1 MHVAGIAFVSAAPL
15 QWGSKE
21 QAADFFDVKADVEA
35 LLAPAVPQFE
45 AAEHPAMHP
54 GRCAKVL
61 VHGHVVGHVGELHP
75 RWRQSWD
82 LTQAPVMFELSLEAV
97 LHRDVPKSTGV
108 AKFPNVERDIA
119 VIVKDSVTHA
129 QLMAAVH
136 GAKTQGLLR
145 NAVLFDVYRPKADS
159 AAMAMDEKSL
169 AVRLTLNSD
178 EATLNEAQIEGVVQ
192 AVVAELTAQLSAR
205 LRA

>member
-1 MHVAGIAFVSAAPL
+1 MNIQQKVVIVTGSGGGIGEGIAKHFAAH
-15 QWGSKE
+15 G
-21 QAADFFDVKADVEA
+21 
-35 LLAPAVPQFE
+35 
-45 AAEHPAMHP
+45 
-54 GRCAKVL
+54 AKVL
-61 VHGHVVGHVGELHP
+61 VNGQAVGHVGELHP
-75 RWRQSWD
+75 RWRQSWE
-82 LTQAPVMFELSLEAV
+82 LTQAPVMFELSLDAV

-136 GAKTQGLLR
+136 AAQTQGLLR
-145 NAVLFDVYRPKADS
+145 NAVLFDVYRPKAES

-192 AVVAELTAQLSAR
+192 AVLAELASQVAAR

>member
-1 MHVAGIAFVSAAPL
+1 
-15 QWGSKE
+15 
-21 QAADFFDVKADVEA
+21 
-35 LLAPAVPQFE
+35 
-45 AAEHPAMHP
+45 MHP

-61 VHGHVVGHVGELHP
+61 VKGQVVGHVGELHP

-82 LTQAPVMFELSLEAV
+82 LTQAPVMFELSLDAV
-97 LHRDVPKSTGV
+97 LHRDVPKSSGV

-136 GAKTQGLLR
+136 AAKTQGLLR
-145 NAVLFDVYRPKADS
+145 HAVLFDVYRPKADT
-159 AAMAMDEKSL
+159 AAMAMNEKSL

-178 EATLNEAQIEGVVQ
+178 EATLNDAQIEGVVQ
-192 AVVAELTAQLSAR
+192 AVVAELTAKVAAR

>member
-1 MHVAGIAFVSAAPL
+1 L

-21 QAADFFDVKADVEA
+21 EAADFFDVKADVEA
-35 LLAPAVPQFE
+35 LLAPAVATFTP
-45 AAEHPAMHP
+45 AEHPAMHP
-54 GRCAKVL
+54 GRCAQVSVK
-61 VHGHVVGHVGELHP
+61 GRVVGHVGELHP
-75 RWRQSWD
+75 RWRQGWEFS
-82 LTQAPVMFELSLEAV
+82 QAPVMFELSLDAV
-97 LHRDVPKSTGV
+97 LARAVPKSTGV

-136 GAKTQGLLR
+136 AAKTQGLLR
-145 NAVLFDVYRPKADS
+145 NAVLFDVYRPKAES

-192 AVVAELTAQLSAR
+192 AVVAELTAQVAAR